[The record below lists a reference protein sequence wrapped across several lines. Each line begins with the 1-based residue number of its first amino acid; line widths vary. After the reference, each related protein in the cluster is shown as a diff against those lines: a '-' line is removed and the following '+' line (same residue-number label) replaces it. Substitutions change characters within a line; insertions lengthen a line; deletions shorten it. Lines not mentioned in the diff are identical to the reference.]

1 MAAATTDQSAND
13 SAAIGGVQKTPVQ
26 ERAVDNKPTLYG
38 FQTCPFC
45 WKVRSLLN
53 WKGVDYSSVE
63 VDPMTKAE
71 IKWANWK
78 SVPVFVDADGTQVN
92 DSNQILHYVD
102 EQLGGTTRFAREG
115 ADAEQDRWMAFS
127 DEVMAKSIVPVVYG
141 SLRSSVAAMKYV
153 TGVERFSRIQA
164 LKAKWL
170 GAIVMRMIG
179 RSRAK
184 LFDLPPE
191 ENLTAQLDKLSAA
204 FTPDFI
210 GGAQPNGGDF
220 ANYGILRS
228 TQGLRGFDLVENH
241 PLAGPWY
248 HRMQE
253 LSST

>member
-1 MAAATTDQSAND
+1 
-13 SAAIGGVQKTPVQ
+13 
-26 ERAVDNKPTLYG
+26 
-38 FQTCPFC
+38 
-45 WKVRSLLN
+45 
-53 WKGVDYSSVE
+53 
-63 VDPMTKAE
+63 
-71 IKWANWK
+71 
-78 SVPVFVDADGTQVN
+78 
-92 DSNQILHYVD
+92 
-102 EQLGGTTRFAREG
+102 
-115 ADAEQDRWMAFS
+115 
-127 DEVMAKSIVPVVYG
+127 
-141 SLRSSVAAMKYV
+141 V
-153 TGVERFSRIQA
+153 TGVERFSRGQA

-204 FTPDFI
+204 FTPDFL

-241 PLAGPWY
+241 ALAGPWY